1 MIFEKEQDKIDFEKL
16 HPQLLEIVEFM
27 SDYYRDH
34 FNLEPVVTSIVR
46 LDGSTHQQVPP
57 YRFIDIRCHDIP
69 VAEAEVL
76 RDLVNRTYPY
86 GLKNNGQPGET
97 IVPLDH
103 HLTSPQFTAPHFHV
117 QISSSWL
124 MRNDTIT

>member
-1 MIFEKEQDKIDFEKL
+1 MIFEKSQDKIDFEKL

-27 SDYYRDH
+27 SDYYQDH
-34 FNLEPVVTSIVR
+34 FKREPTVTSIVR
-46 LDGSTHQQVPP
+46 HDGSTHQQWAP

-69 VAEAEVL
+69 LEEAEKL
-76 RDLVNRTYPY
+76 RDLVNKIYPY

-124 MRNDTIT
+124 TKGDTIT